1 MFGYDVNKN
10 ICSILKEE
18 NKLQRL
24 LIKCAVDKKP
34 VEIIY
39 QSKKG
44 TISQRTILI
53 KKVNHQQILAYCYQK
68 RQIRSF
74 IIEQILAA
82 QPVKKRFTTSA

>member
-1 MFGYDVNKN
+1 MFGYNKN
-10 ICSILKEE
+10 RNIRSVFKEG
-18 NKLQRL
+18 NKLQGL
-24 LIKCAVDKKP
+24 IIKCAVDKKP

-53 KKVNHQQILAYCYQK
+53 KKVNQQQILAYCYQK

>member
-1 MFGYDVNKN
+1 MQG
-10 ICSILKEE
+10 
-18 NKLQRL
+18 L

-53 KKVNHQQILAYCYQK
+53 KKVNQQQILAYCYQK

-74 IIEQILAA
+74 IIEQILAV
-82 QPVKKRFTTSA
+82 QPVKKRFTTPA